1 VERDVELLSDPEAME
16 QDSQLPCYSHH
27 RLILSLLAAS
37 GGQMQAPLS
46 QCRVSSMRSKDVV
59 GALDQQASKI
69 SVACLGDAEL
79 RIAFARLTS
88 SGPQAQIAAHVST
101 SVRTNVRAVI

>member
-1 VERDVELLSDPEAME
+1 MAKTRTQSSEHGVDATSKHDDLSGCFRVERDVELLSDPEAME

-79 RIAFARLTS
+79 RIAFA
-88 SGPQAQIAAHVST
+88 
-101 SVRTNVRAVI
+101 